1 LAVAQKAKALTQRV
15 TVFEAF
21 NRAKTGQKVDE
32 SVWDYDLIPKTA
44 SRLKEKYGIKM
55 DKKVLIPTDETLVQN
70 LFKAGMEMLV
80 ECGIYCMDT
89 GRVIK
94 YTENEVW
101 TSVAAAPKRA
111 IIGEGRD
118 ARVLEPRSYKDSR
131 PPIIQG
137 GPTGAPCSEE
147 QFLNIHQSYAK
158 EGIVDTIVDGVLQ
171 TIHGYDPTPN
181 SPWEI
186 AAVKNEAYLVRLAQ
200 ARAGRPGMGL

>member
-1 LAVAQKAKALTQRV
+1 MALAQKV

-21 NRAKTGQKVDE
+21 NRAKNGQRVDE
-32 SVWDYDLIPKTA
+32 NTWDYEIIPKTA
-44 SRLKEKYGIKM
+44 SRLKEKYGIQM
-55 DKKVLIPTDETLVQN
+55 DKKVMVPTDPALMSN

-94 YTENEVW
+94 YTEEEVW
-101 TSVAAAPKRA
+101 ASVAAAPGYCT
-111 IIGEGRD
+111 IGEGRD
-118 ARVLEPRSYKDSR
+118 SRWLGPRSYADSN

-137 GPTGAPCSEE
+137 GPTGAPCSE
-147 QFLNIHQSYAK
+147 QYFLAIHESYAK
-158 EGIVDTIVDGVLQ
+158 ESIVDTIVDGVMQ
-171 TIHGYDPTPN
+171 TINGYDPTPN

-186 AAVKNEAYLVRLAQ
+186 AAVKQEAYQVRLAQ